1 MCSKSQACT
10 RYDGLVL
17 FHVETRSRVPISAVR
32 TALAVAV
39 LCIATIAAAQQRT
52 GALTGCVT
60 GPYPQPLPGT
70 LIELIGS
77 DGLRHT
83 ANAAAPSGCY
93 EFVDLAPGAYAFSA
107 TLQGFIT
114 VRKSPVTIVPTTTAR
129 LDVKM
134 RLGGICDCLDIPMKL
149 ADLWKPEF
157 VALHLRIVGREPDPP
172 QFAFAGSI
180 ARYAARVIQIW
191 NADPA
196 TIGTEVSFLQFQM
209 PREEPYSPTEELVV
223 FLVWDPNQQLYVRVH
238 DWDEVPMAFQ
248 LVDGRLVRS
257 SRRLQSIE
265 LDQLDSLSR
274 KP

>member
-1 MCSKSQACT
+1 M
-10 RYDGLVL
+10 
-17 FHVETRSRVPISAVR
+17 
-32 TALAVAV
+32 
-39 LCIATIAAAQQRT
+39 
-52 GALTGCVT
+52 
-60 GPYPQPLPGT
+60 
-70 LIELIGS
+70 
-77 DGLRHT
+77 
-83 ANAAAPSGCY
+83 
-93 EFVDLAPGAYAFSA
+93 
-107 TLQGFIT
+107 
-114 VRKSPVTIVPTTTAR
+114 
-129 LDVKM
+129 
-134 RLGGICDCLDIPMKL
+134 PMKL

-157 VALHLRIVGREPDPP
+157 VACTSYRGREPDPP

-209 PREEPYSPTEELVV
+209 TAGGAYSPTEELVV

-238 DWDEVPMAFQ
+238 DWTRCRWRFK